1 MSRSRKNDPRIEQLL
16 TALRAGNTRRAAA
29 RYAGI
34 HSTQFYRWLE
44 GDAAF
49 RTQVERAEAEAEVR
63 MLTRVAQAANG
74 GDWKAAAWWLERRLP
89 ADYGRRERIELQ
101 SELLSEIEKLAG
113 ERGLDREMVLAEL
126 RQIVPE
132 AEL

>member
-1 MSRSRKNDPRIEQLL
+1 MTRIRKTDPRIEPLL

-44 GDAAF
+44 GTAF
-49 RTQVERAEAEAEVR
+49 RAQVERAEADAEVR
-63 MLTRVAQAANG
+63 MLTKVAQAANG
-74 GDWKAAAWWLERRLP
+74 GDWKAAAWWLDRRLP

-126 RQIVPE
+126 RQIVPD

>member
-1 MSRSRKNDPRIEQLL
+1 MTRIKKTDPRIEPLL

-44 GDAAF
+44 GTAF
-49 RTQVERAEAEAEVR
+49 RAQVERAEADAEVR
-63 MLTRVAQAANG
+63 MLTKVAQAANG

-101 SELLSEIEKLAG
+101 SELLSEIEKLAA
-113 ERGLDREMVLAEL
+113 EQGLDRETVLAEL
-126 RQIVPE
+126 RQILPQ